1 MGQNFDRPLSPNVTS
16 WDKISHMSPNV
27 KGQKFA
33 FYLKMSNYVNF
44 LFSSKTKY
52 LCKFL
57 SRKLMFPPFCYFF
70 HVFFGFYGRIFKDD
84 ETQLFF
90 FKVSFLIILDF

>member
-1 MGQNFDRPLSPNVTS
+1 MVAKKCDVMGQNQSHVAKRKRAEICILSE
-16 WDKISHMSPNV
+16 NV
-27 KGQKFA
+27 KLCQ
-33 FYLKMSNYVNF
+33 
-44 LFSSKTKY
+44 TKY